1 MNARRL
7 LVASGL
13 AVFAIAVAELFAP
26 GSFPL
31 PASET
36 LLTLFGGLFVLY
48 AFAAYRSRRRSG
60 PEFAETPDV
69 ELRETTRV
77 PGTELDETLEGFP
90 GADQVYAGIFSSI
103 KNGLREVAVAVLTR
117 IDGDDEERAR
127 ERVASGNW
135 TDDPYASAFLSD
147 GRQSVQSVRDRLRRL
162 FARDAFQRRNVERSA
177 DAIARKADVEPGERE
192 EAETPNE
199 SDRENGTKSRVP
211 NRGIDGLEVLGREPT
226 NHWTGV
232 SVVALLCLGI
242 GLFLETPAVLLA
254 GVGGISYAAYARSSA
269 QGHVDLSVSRA
280 VSETDPDPG
289 EEIEV
294 TLTVTNEG
302 SLCPDL
308 RVVDGVPERLSVEE
322 GSARLGTA
330 LRSGESAT
338 VSYTLTARQGRHEF
352 GPVLALARTLPGS
365 AEEEVLIGTDTTIET
380 LPSPQPAAASVP
392 LRKQHTRYAG
402 QTTTDTGGEGIEFQK
417 IRKYQP
423 GDSMARIDWNRR
435 ARTGELTTLE
445 FRRERAAKVAILV
458 DVRPSAFVGPTP
470 DEETAVERAI
480 DGAHRLFLRLLDDG
494 HQVGL
499 AAVGPRECYLPPGSG
514 ADHRQRGRELLAT
527 DPAFH
532 ARPEEGT
539 TRTRWGRSL
548 RKKLPDNTQLLVF
561 SPLLDPRTVR
571 IMRQFEA
578 HGYPTTVVSPDPTA
592 DDTPSRRL
600 MRVRRQFMLTDTRQ
614 AGVPVLDWQPSEPI
628 EKALKREVATR

>member
-7 LVASGL
+7 LVGSGL
-13 AVFAIAVAELFAP
+13 ALFAIAVAELFAP
-26 GSFPL
+26 GNFPL
-31 PASET
+31 PASEAAV
-36 LLTLFGGLFVLY
+36 TLFGLLFVLY
-48 AFAAYRSRRRSG
+48 AFAAYRSRRASG

-69 ELRETTRV
+69 ELRETTSV
-77 PGTELDETLEGFP
+77 PGTDIDETLEGFP

-103 KNGLREVAVAVLTR
+103 KSGLREVAVTVLTR
-117 IDGDDEERAR
+117 IDGDDEDRAR
-127 ERVASGNW
+127 ERVESGSW
-135 TDDPYASAFLSD
+135 TDDPYASAFLRDS
-147 GRQSVQSVRDRLRRL
+147 GQSVRSIRDRLQRL
-162 FARDAFQRRNVERSA
+162 LARERFQRRNVQRTA
-177 DAIARKADVEPGERE
+177 DAIARKGNVEPAERD
-192 EAETPNE
+192 AENVRD
-199 SDRENGTKSRVP
+199 SGRKNGTNDRT
-211 NRGIDGLEVLGREPT
+211 DGPAIEGLDVVGRNPT

-232 SVVALLCLGI
+232 SVVALLCLGV
-242 GLFLETPAVLLA
+242 GLFLESPAVLLA
-254 GVGGISYAAYARSSA
+254 GVGGISYAAYARSA
-269 QGHVDLSVSRA
+269 TQGHVDLSVSRA
-280 VSETDPDPG
+280 VSESEPDPG

-302 SLCPDL
+302 RLCPDL
-308 RVVDGVPERLSVEE
+308 RLVDGVPERLSVEE
-322 GSARLGTA
+322 GSPRLGTA
-330 LRSGESAT
+330 LRAGESAT
-338 VSYTLTARQGRHEF
+338 VTYTLTARQGRHEF
-352 GPVLALARTLPGS
+352 GPVLALARTLPG
-365 AEEEVLIGTDTTIET
+365 ATEEEVLVGTDTTIET
-380 LPSPQPAAASVP
+380 LPSPQPAAAPVP
-392 LRKQHTRYAG
+392 LRTQHTRYAG

-458 DVRPSAFVGPTP
+458 DVRPSAFVGPDP
-470 DEETAVERAI
+470 DAETAVERAI

-499 AAVGPRECYLPPGSG
+499 AAVGPRECYLAPGSG

-532 ARPEEGT
+532 ARPDEDA

-571 IMRQFEA
+571 ITRQFEA

-592 DDTPSRRL
+592 ADTPSRRL

>member
-1 MNARRL
+1 MNVRRL
-7 LVASGL
+7 LVGSGL
-13 AVFAIAVAELFAP
+13 ALFAVAVAELFAP
-26 GSFPL
+26 GVFPL

-36 LLTLFGGLFVLY
+36 VLTLFGALFVLY
-48 AFAAYRSRRRSG
+48 AYAAYRSRRRAN

-69 ELRETTRV
+69 ELRETTSV

-90 GADQVYAGIFSSI
+90 GADQVYAGIFSSVR
-103 KNGLREVAVAVLTR
+103 NALREVAVAVLVR
-117 IDGDDEERAR
+117 IDGDDEDRAR
-127 ERVASGNW
+127 ERVESGTW
-135 TDDPYASAFLSD
+135 TDDPYASAFLRD
-147 GRQSVQSVRDRLRRL
+147 GGRPVQSIRDRLRRL
-162 FARDAFQRRNVERSA
+162 LTRTQFQRRNVERTA
-177 DAIARKADVEPGERE
+177 DAISRKANVEPEERE
-192 EAETPNE
+192 SEETTD
-199 SDRENGTKSRVP
+199 SDRENGTRARAGQGP
-211 NRGIDGLEVLGREPT
+211 IDGRAVAGTVLT

-242 GLFLETPAVLLA
+242 GLFTESPAVLLA
-254 GVGGISYAAYARSSA
+254 GVAGISYAAYARSA
-269 QGHVDLSVSRA
+269 TQGTVDLSVSRTL
-280 VSETDPDPG
+280 SETDPEPG

-294 TLTVTNEG
+294 ALTVTNEG
-302 SLCPDL
+302 AFCPDL
-308 RVVDGVPERLSVEE
+308 RIVDGVPERLSVAD
-322 GSARLGTA
+322 GSPRLGTA
-330 LRSGESAT
+330 LRTGESAT
-338 VSYTLTARQGRHEF
+338 LTYTLTARQGRHEF

-365 AEEEVLIGTDTTIET
+365 IEQELLVGSGSTIET
-380 LPSPQPAAASVP
+380 VPSPRPAAAPVP
-392 LRKQHTRYAG
+392 LRTQHTRYAG

-445 FRRERAAKVAILV
+445 FRRERAAKVAILI
-458 DVRPSAFVGPTP
+458 DVRPSAFVGHAP
-470 DEETAVERAI
+470 DAETAVERSL

-499 AAVGPRECYLPPGSG
+499 AAVGPRECYLTPESG

-532 ARPEEGT
+532 AGPDDST

-571 IMRQFEA
+571 IVRQFEA

-592 DDTPSRRL
+592 ADTPSRRL
-600 MRVRRQFMLTDTRQ
+600 MCVRRRFMLTDARQ
-614 AGVPVLDWQPSEPI
+614 AGVPVLDWRPSEPI
-628 EKALKREVATR
+628 EKTLKREVATR

>member
-7 LVASGL
+7 LVGSGL
-13 AVFAIAVAELFAP
+13 ALFAIAVAELFAP
-26 GSFPL
+26 GNFPL

-36 LLTLFGGLFVLY
+36 AVTLFGALFVLY
-48 AFAAYRSRRRSG
+48 SFAAYRSRRKSG

-69 ELRETTRV
+69 ELRETTSV
-77 PGTELDETLEGFP
+77 PGTELDDTLEGFP

-103 KNGLREVAVAVLTR
+103 KNGLREVAVTVLTR
-117 IDGDDEERAR
+117 IEGDDEDRAR
-127 ERVASGNW
+127 ERVESGSW
-135 TDDPYASAFLSD
+135 TDDPYASAFLSED
-147 GRQSVQSVRDRLRRL
+147 GRSIQSIRDRLQRL
-162 FARDAFQRRNVERSA
+162 LARERFQRRNVERTA
-177 DAIARKADVEPGERE
+177 DAIARKANVEPSERDTDGNTT
-192 EAETPNE
+192 ETG
-199 SDRENGTKSRVP
+199 RENGTYARVP
-211 NRGIDGLEVLGREPT
+211 GSAIEGLEVLGRSPT

-232 SVVALLCLGI
+232 SVVALLCLGV

-254 GVGGISYAAYARSSA
+254 GVAGISYAAYARSST

-280 VSETDPDPG
+280 VSESEPEPG
-289 EEIEV
+289 EEIEI

-308 RVVDGVPERLSVEE
+308 RLVDGVPERLSVED
-322 GSARLGTA
+322 GSPRLGTA
-330 LRSGESAT
+330 LRAGESAT
-338 VSYTLTARQGRHEF
+338 LTYTLTARQGRHEF

-380 LPSPQPAAASVP
+380 VPSPQPAAASVP

-458 DVRPSAFVGPTP
+458 DVRPSAFVGPAP
-470 DEETAVERAI
+470 DAETTVERAI

-499 AAVGPRECYLPPGSG
+499 AAVGPRECYLAPGSG

-532 ARPEEGT
+532 ARPDEET
-539 TRTRWGRSL
+539 TRTRWGHSL

-571 IMRQFEA
+571 ITRQFEA

-592 DDTPSRRL
+592 ADTPSRRL